1 MRHREVSFKYHGAG
15 WLCAPQAAMVGAGPR
30 PAHNGSYKTKKESD
44 VMTEQVTTTVEAP
57 AEQQVVTNP
66 AAPQQPNVISDPREI
81 AAVIMARM
89 NLINAKKDELTI
101 AIKGLTDLTQQLVR
115 AYAGQMQFIQQLST
129 RLKALEETVGTKGMN
144 GHAAAPGVHSA

>member
-1 MRHREVSFKYHGAG
+1 MRHSEVSLKYHGAG
-15 WLCAPQAAMVGAGPR
+15 WLCTPQAAMVGAGLHR
-30 PAHNGSYKTKKESD
+30 AYIGSYKTKQESY
-44 VMTEQVTTTVEAP
+44 VMTEQGTTTVEVP
-57 AEQQVVTNP
+57 AEQPVVTNP
-66 AAPQQPNVISDPREI
+66 TAQQQPNVISDPREI

-89 NLINAKKDELTI
+89 NLINTKKDELTI

-115 AYAGQMQFIQQLST
+115 AYAGQMQFIQQLSA